1 MRKLADKLEALWNRS
16 TPGRW
21 AVYSSN
27 SWRRIGMEGPFKEI
41 IYPVRHAGD
50 GHPDLSGPNVDADL
64 ALLTALH
71 NAVPEILKALRA
83 EALPKESAL
92 LEALRPLA
100 MLGGPDDGCAAA
112 FHDLEDDVAIYV
124 NSGRGITAGDVRRAR
139 KLVSQYVQPIATA
152 NGVRSPQQERSGG

>member
-1 MRKLADKLEALWNRS
+1 MRELADQLEALWNRS

-21 AVYSSN
+21 TVYSSN

-64 ALLTALH
+64 ALLMALR

-83 EALPKESAL
+83 EAMPNKHHLLVAEWLEKRDATYSAALIRRYYESD
-92 LEALRPLA
+92 P
-100 MLGGPDDGCAAA
+100 P
-112 FHDLEDDVAIYV
+112 
-124 NSGRGITAGDVRRAR
+124 AG
-139 KLVSQYVQPIATA
+139 SH
-152 NGVRSPQQERSGG
+152 G